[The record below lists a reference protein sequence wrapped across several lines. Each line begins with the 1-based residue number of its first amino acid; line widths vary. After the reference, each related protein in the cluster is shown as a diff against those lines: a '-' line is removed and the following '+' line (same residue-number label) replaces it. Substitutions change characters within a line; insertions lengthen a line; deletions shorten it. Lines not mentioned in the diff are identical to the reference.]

1 VSLDPQTAHD
11 AAQVAQ
17 VTQSSWVQWVLAIG
31 SVVTM
36 AFSGMIGLFVSFGR
50 EAHRIYREKVDK
62 LEEKQAT
69 FAATYITRKEVL
81 DELARRFD
89 DMDVRRLQM
98 HNHNAALLEG
108 IDTRMGGIDKR
119 IGELRQDIKDVHKRI
134 DEVKR

>member
-1 VSLDPQTAHD
+1 MSLDPQTAHD

-81 DELARRFD
+81 DELANRFQEMRAD
-89 DMDVRRLQM
+89 RLQM
-98 HNHNAALLEG
+98 HNHNATLLEG
-108 IDTRMGGIDKR
+108 IDTR
-119 IGELRQDIKDVHKRI
+119 IGELREDIKDVHKRI
-134 DEVKR
+134 DGVMK